1 MSTAFFIDEWT
12 CTRYEGAALVR
23 YLMAIAETNV
33 HRGDVLIAQLC
44 DGECATLDIETL
56 DGFRTDYDTNGAM
69 AKVKRRHRHLAL
81 VHESGACLVRVDGGG
96 E

>member
-23 YLMAIAETNV
+23 YLIAIAETNV
-33 HRGDVLIAQLC
+33 RPGDVLIAHLC
-44 DGECATLDIETL
+44 DGERVTLDVETL
-56 DGFRTDYDTNGAM
+56 DGFRTDYDTDAAM
-69 AKVKRRHRHLAL
+69 AKAKRRHRHLAL
-81 VHESGACLVRVDGGG
+81 VHETGACLVRAEGGG